1 MVAQQ
6 GKTITGVVN
15 DELGPVAGAN
25 IVVKGTT
32 NGTMTD
38 MDGHFSISNVPAGAV
53 LQISFIGYLTQE
65 VKVGNQSTITVLLK
79 EDSQTLDEVVVVGYG
94 TMRKSDLTGSI
105 STAKGEEII
114 KTQSF
119 NALDGL
125 KGKVAG
131 VNIFSNTGQPGGE
144 MRVVIRGVST
154 IQASSSPLYVVDG
167 VVMSD
172 FQLLN
177 PNDIQSIEVLK
188 DASSAAIYGARGA
201 NGVVLV
207 TTKRGDGGKGVH
219 ISYDGS
225 VSVGTMA
232 KQMDVMDSY
241 EWMAAFKQG
250 LENANAWQGKN
261 FTTDLSQI
269 FTDERLFNADGS
281 PKYNT
286 NWQDEASRTAVS
298 HNHQISI
305 QRAGDGSSVGAFINY
320 TDQEGILLNSYFK
333 RINAK
338 LAYDDKPTK
347 WLSTSVN
354 LLVNH
359 TWGNRT
365 SDNPYGQGALRTML
379 EQLPFLPVKLDGEY
393 TQTNIIRT
401 TAILNDKDN
410 PNSGTQGFSPEPV
423 GNPVELLKNMYAMQY
438 RTKIFGNAA
447 LTFHLLKG
455 LDLKTQFGVDYQN
468 SRDANYTPFTPRPM
482 INQNSEVMLLQV
494 IQTLSTGR
502 KKPI

>member
-1 MVAQQ
+1 MNESKLLSPCGIAKASALCLLMSAFSANAAFAVPVSDSNIMVVQQ
-6 GKTITGVVN
+6 GKTLTGVVN
-15 DELGPVAGAN
+15 DEFGPVAGAN

-38 MDGHFSISNVPAGAV
+38 ADGRFSISNVPAGAV

-65 VKVGNQSTITVLLK
+65 ILVGNQSTINVMLK

-105 STAKGEEII
+105 STAKGVDII

-154 IQASSSPLYVVDG
+154 INASTSPLYVVDG

-177 PNDIQSIEVLK
+177 PNDIESVEVLK

-201 NGVVLV
+201 NGVILV

-225 VSVGTMA
+225 ISIGTMA
-232 KQMDVMDSY
+232 KQMDVMDSN

-286 NWQDEASRTAVS
+286 NWQDETSRTAIS

-305 QRAGDGSSVGAFINY
+305 QRSGEGSSVGAFINY
-320 TDQEGILLNSYFK
+320 TDQQGVLLNSYFK
-333 RINAK
+333 
-338 LAYDDKPTK
+338 
-347 WLSTSVN
+347 
-354 LLVNH
+354 
-359 TWGNRT
+359 
-365 SDNPYGQGALRTML
+365 
-379 EQLPFLPVKLDGEY
+379 F
-393 TQTNIIRT
+393 
-401 TAILNDKDN
+401 
-410 PNSGTQGFSPEPV
+410 
-423 GNPVELLKNMYAMQY
+423 
-438 RTKIFGNAA
+438 
-447 LTFHLLKG
+447 
-455 LDLKTQFGVDYQN
+455 
-468 SRDANYTPFTPRPM
+468 
-482 INQNSEVMLLQV
+482 
-494 IQTLSTGR
+494 
-502 KKPI
+502 